1 MENCKKLLAW
11 KDRTFQV
18 IPGTVLKGAQSG
30 RKNLRGFSFTESRNE
45 WSIKHNFPKASVALV
60 LLNKVKC
67 PRKRVNGSALLY
79 ASQTILVCVLFF

>member
-45 WSIKHNFPKASVALV
+45 WSIKHNFPKECVH
-60 LLNKVKC
+60 
-67 PRKRVNGSALLY
+67 VNFYVSFQLGEY
-79 ASQTILVCVLFF
+79 CNVQITIK